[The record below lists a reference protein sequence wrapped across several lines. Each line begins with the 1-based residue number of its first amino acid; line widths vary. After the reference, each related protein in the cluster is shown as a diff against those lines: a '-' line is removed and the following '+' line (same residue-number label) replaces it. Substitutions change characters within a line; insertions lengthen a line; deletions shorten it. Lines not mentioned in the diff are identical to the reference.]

1 MMKVT
6 FLKRGFFQR
15 LFGIPATRRP
25 SDPLSWRFEGGRV
38 TIDLAR
44 APELKS
50 PGGALRLEGGGL
62 PLRVLVVH
70 GDDGAFHAF
79 QNRCSHIGH
88 RRLDPVPGTKTLQCC
103 SVGRSTYTYDGE
115 KIYGPPTGPIQTLA
129 VTREGD
135 RLIVSL
141 P

>member
-1 MMKVT
+1 MKIT
-6 FLKRGFFQR
+6 FLKRGFFHR

-25 SDPLSWRFEGGRV
+25 SDPQAWRFAEGRIA
-38 TIDLAR
+38 IDLAR

-50 PGGALRLEGGGL
+50 PGGALRLEGGRL
-62 PLRVLVVH
+62 PWRVLVVH

-88 RRLDPVPGTKTLQCC
+88 RRLDPVPGTKTIQCC

-115 KIYGPPTGPIQTLA
+115 KIFGPSTGPIRTLA
-129 VTREGD
+129 VVREGD

-141 P
+141 S